1 MKANS
6 PIEIDGRNLYYM
18 FLAGANKIIENQSNL
33 NKINVFPVPDGDT
46 GTNMASTVRSVIDT
60 LEPERSYKNMAD
72 SIAEST
78 LLNARGNSG
87 IIFAQF
93 LYGMSCETGEFH
105 TVTLNHFIESIKS
118 SVKYVYKAVSNP
130 VEGTMLTIIRTWA
143 EFIDANKAKFSDFNQ
158 LFLKSKN
165 ILEASLEETKT
176 KLEVLRKADV
186 VDAGANAFFIFIQGM
201 IELIKSKNIRN
212 LIGHNQSSINFEEL
226 EEQIPQD
233 VKFRYCTEGILKN
246 ISLEQEALSEIIQ
259 QYGDSVVVAGAKKT
273 SRIHV
278 HTDNPSLLFK
288 ELEKYG
294 TITFQ
299 KADDMVRQSEAV
311 YKRKAKIALVTDSAC
326 DLPAELF
333 DEHQI
338 HLLPLNINFGDNHY
352 LDKVTIKSE
361 QFYERLKNDKDFP
374 KTSQINEI
382 SFRNLYSHLASHYD
396 AIIAVHLTEK
406 FSGTFHS
413 SVKAAEK
420 VSNEFGKKIAV
431 IDSKNISGAIGLIV
445 LRIAEA
451 IERGEE
457 FDKVVEKA
465 KDWVSDTK
473 IFVSVKTLKYMVKG
487 GRVSPLKGMLAKLM
501 NVKPIVSMD
510 PDGKSEIFGKT
521 YNQKTNMEKVI
532 KHIKEISQSKKIWNY
547 ILLHANNI
555 EGAAWFEREMEILS
569 SKKPIATVNIS
580 PVVAAS
586 AGIGAAS
593 VAFMYE

>member
-1 MKANS
+1 M
-6 PIEIDGRNLYYM
+6 
-18 FLAGANKIIENQSNL
+18 
-33 NKINVFPVPDGDT
+33 
-46 GTNMASTVRSVIDT
+46 
-60 LEPERSYKNMAD
+60 
-72 SIAEST
+72 
-78 LLNARGNSG
+78 
-87 IIFAQF
+87 
-93 LYGMSCETGEFH
+93 
-105 TVTLNHFIESIKS
+105 
-118 SVKYVYKAVSNP
+118 
-130 VEGTMLTIIRTWA
+130 
-143 EFIDANKAKFSDFNQ
+143 
-158 LFLKSKN
+158 
-165 ILEASLEETKT
+165 EETKT